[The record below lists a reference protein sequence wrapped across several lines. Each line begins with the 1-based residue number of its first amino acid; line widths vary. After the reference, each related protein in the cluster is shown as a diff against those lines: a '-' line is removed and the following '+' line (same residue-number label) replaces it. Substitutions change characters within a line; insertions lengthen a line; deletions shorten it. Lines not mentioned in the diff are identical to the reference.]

1 MSTRIPLAPGTI
13 LGRYRIVGLAGEG
26 GMGDIYEAFDTS
38 LERVVALKR
47 IRGGVAGDAA
57 QERFRREA
65 LALAQLNHPGI
76 CQVFELADTP
86 QGSFIAM
93 EWIEGETLRARL
105 DRGPLPWREAAEL
118 LRQAAEALSAAHAKN
133 LVHRDLKPSNL
144 MITPEGRVKILD
156 FGLVRFAE
164 APIEELRPAT
174 GETRR
179 PDLDPD
185 AIETQG
191 KFQGSRPSGSGRSLT
206 RVGAFMGTLGYTSP
220 EQSLARPVGPPSDL
234 FNLGLL
240 AQEMLTGARAFK
252 GEGRDAL
259 DAVVDGV
266 REPLP
271 RALAPKAFRALL
283 DRLLLRDPNARP
295 TASETAEALRRL
307 LAPHGAL
314 WWSGLSAALALLI
327 GGTSLWLY
335 GRGVIAGLVKG
346 RPARVA
352 VMGFKNA
359 TGVPML
365 NAQTEL
371 GLADLVASRLRAEP
385 KLEVLSA
392 EAIAQAA
399 RALKVD
405 PANAAPDDQLR
416 LAKALGADLILSG
429 AVDRKDG
436 KDRLAFVLRDGKGRE
451 RTHGETEAPQLSETM
466 LDVLPLAQAASRS
479 LRKAVDPFAKKA
491 PQDPYTI
498 TPEAFAAYAQ
508 GVEAYRRG
516 HYKEA
521 EPLLAQAA
529 YATPEWTNAVTTYGF
544 VLTDLARPSAD
555 EALRWALVA
564 ARKEGNL
571 DGETGVLDFLGILSN
586 NRRDFPAARAY
597 FEQGLRLADPRGA
610 AEDRALCLNGLG
622 LVDEAQGRAD
632 LAARHYAEALAAT
645 DQSKDLIMRGQ
656 VLTNLGNLA
665 LARGDL
671 QEAAT
676 HYQAVVDTAHQ
687 VGSES
692 NEALGLNNLGLV
704 LLSEVN
710 TTAARQALQQSLS
723 LRDRNG
729 EAYGMV
735 SGLRNLGLVDMTEGK
750 PEAARPWFQRSLDKA
765 VAIPFPYGQG
775 QAEFYLAE
783 CDRMAG
789 NLKEALRGYQAAL
802 AHSTSAHDQNKQG
815 PELAG
820 QAECLLR
827 LNQKQEGQA
836 ALTQAASL
844 IPGNPFLLRAQ
855 AWAAVLK
862 GDRATAK
869 ELLELAIADPKH
881 DGTEIRLELEGLRA
895 RFGLR

>member
-38 LERVVALKR
+38 LERGVALKR
-47 IRGGVAGDAA
+47 IRSGAAGDAA

-76 CQVFELADTP
+76 CQVYELADTP

-118 LRQAAEALSAAHAKN
+118 LRQTAEALSAAHAKN

-144 MITPEGRVKILD
+144 MITPNGRVKILD
-156 FGLVRFAE
+156 FGLVRFAD
-164 APIEELRPAT
+164 APTEEPKPKT
-174 GETRR
+174 GETTRLE
-179 PDLDPD
+179 LDPD
-185 AIETQG
+185 DIETQAKHEG
-191 KFQGSRPSGSGRSLT
+191 NRLSGSGRSLT
-206 RVGAFMGTLGYTSP
+206 RVGSFMGTLGYTSP
-220 EQSLARPVGPPSDL
+220 EQSLARSVGPPSDQ

-240 AQEMLTGARAFK
+240 AQEMLTGERAFK

-271 RALAPKAFRALL
+271 RSRAPKAFRALI
-283 DRLLLRDPNARP
+283 DRLLLREPKARP

-314 WWSGLSAALALLI
+314 WWSGLSAALALLL
-327 GGTSLWLY
+327 GGTGLWLY
-335 GRGVIAGLVKG
+335 SRGVIAGLVKG
-346 RPARVA
+346 RPARLA
-352 VMGFKNA
+352 VMGFKNN

-371 GLADLVASRLRAEP
+371 GLADLVGSRLRTEP

-392 EAIAQAA
+392 DAIAQAA
-399 RALKVD
+399 HALKLD

-429 AVDRKDG
+429 VVDRKGG
-436 KDRLAFVLRDGKGRE
+436 KDRLAFLLRDAKGRD
-451 RTHGETEAPQLSETM
+451 RTHGETDAPQVSETM
-466 LDVLPLAQAASRS
+466 LDAIPLAQAASRS

-498 TPEAFAAYAQ
+498 PPEAFAAYSQ

-521 EPLLAQAA
+521 EPLLKQAA
-529 YATPEWTNAVTTYGF
+529 YATPEWPNPVTAYSF
-544 VLTDLARPSAD
+544 ALTQLAGPSAD

-564 ARKEGNL
+564 ARKSGNAQ
-571 DGETGVLDFLGILSN
+571 EEANVIQFLANQSRLH
-586 NRRDFPAARAY
+586 RDYRTAGTY
-597 FEQGLRLADPRGA
+597 FEQGLQVATARGDQA
-610 AEDRALCLNGLG
+610 SQAYCSNGLG
-622 LVDEAQGRAD
+622 LVAEAQGLTD
-632 LAARHYAEALAAT
+632 LADKHYADALVAA
-645 DQSKDLIMRGQ
+645 DKAQDLVMRGQ

-665 LARGDL
+665 LAKGDL
-671 QEAAT
+671 HEAAT
-676 HYQAVVDTAHQ
+676 RYQAVVDTARQ

-692 NEALGLNNLGLV
+692 NEALGLNNLGIV
-704 LLSEVN
+704 LFSEFK
-710 TTAARQALQQSLS
+710 TLEAHSALERSLA
-723 LRDRNG
+723 LREKNG
-729 EAYGMV
+729 DAYGVM
-735 SGLRNLGLVDMTEGK
+735 SGLRNLGINAMVEGQ
-750 PEAARPWFQRSLDKA
+750 PGEARPWFQSSLDKA
-765 VAIPFPYGQG
+765 TALASPYGQG

-783 CDRMAG
+783 CDRLDG
-789 NLKEALRGYQAAL
+789 DLKQALHGYQMAF
-802 AHSTSAHDQNKQG
+802 AHSLASQDRNKQG

-827 LNQKQEGQA
+827 LHQKEEGEATLTKA
-836 ALTQAASL
+836 AAL

-855 AWAAVLK
+855 AWATFLR
-862 GDRATAK
+862 GDHATARDLV
-869 ELLELAIADPKH
+869 ERAIRDPKH
-881 DGTEIRLELEGLRA
+881 DAAEIRPELGSLRA
-895 RFGLR
+895 RFSLR

>member
-1 MSTRIPLAPGTI
+1 MSTRIPLASGTI

-47 IRGGVAGDAA
+47 IRSAAAGDAA

-76 CQVFELADTP
+76 CQVYELADTP
-86 QGSFIAM
+86 QGAFIAM

-118 LRQAAEALSAAHAKN
+118 LRQTAEALSAAHAKN

-144 MITPEGRVKILD
+144 MITPNGRVKILD

-164 APIEELRPAT
+164 APAEDLRPAT
-174 GETRR
+174 GETQRLE
-179 PDLDPD
+179 LDPD

-191 KFQGSRPSGSGRSLT
+191 KFLASRPSGSGRSLT
-206 RVGAFMGTLGYTSP
+206 RVGSFMGTLGYTSP
-220 EQSLARPVGPPSDL
+220 EQSLARSVGPPSDQ

-240 AQEMLTGARAFK
+240 AQEMLTGERAFK

-271 RALAPKAFRALL
+271 RSRAPKAFRALI
-283 DRLLLRDPNARP
+283 DRLLVREPKARP

-327 GGTSLWLY
+327 GGTGLWLY
-335 GRGVIAGLVKG
+335 SRGVIAGLVKG
-346 RPARVA
+346 RPARLA
-352 VMGFKNA
+352 VMGFKNN

-371 GLADLVASRLRAEP
+371 GLADLVGSRLRTEP

-392 EAIAQAA
+392 DAIAQAA
-399 RALKVD
+399 HALKLD

-416 LAKALGADLILSG
+416 LAKALGADLLLSG
-429 AVDRKDG
+429 VVDRKDG
-436 KDRLAFVLRDGKGRE
+436 KDRLAFLLRDAKGRD
-451 RTHGETEAPQLSETM
+451 RTHGETDAPQLSDTM
-466 LDVLPLAQAASRS
+466 LDAIPLAQAASRG
-479 LRKAVDPFAKKA
+479 LRKAVDPFAKTA
-491 PQDPYTI
+491 SQDPYTI
-498 TPEAFAAYAQ
+498 SPEAFAAYSQ
-508 GVEAYRRG
+508 GVEALVHGR
-516 HYKEA
+516 YKEA
-521 EPLLAQAA
+521 EPMLAQAA
-529 YATPEWTNAVTTYGF
+529 YATPEWTSAVIAYSF
-544 VLTDLARPSAD
+544 VLRDLGRPSAG

-571 DGETGVLDFLGILSN
+571 DGEISVMDYLGILSN
-586 NRRDFPAARAY
+586 DHRDFPAARAY
-597 FEQGLRLADPRGA
+597 FGQGLRLADLRGA

-622 LVDEAQGRAD
+622 LADEAQGRTD

-665 LARGDL
+665 LAKGEL
-671 QEAAT
+671 QEAAAR
-676 HYQAVVDTAHQ
+676 YQAVVDTAHQ

-692 NEALGLNNLGLV
+692 NEALGLNNLGIV
-704 LLSEVN
+704 LFSEFK
-710 TTAARQALQQSLS
+710 TSEARAALERSLAL
-723 LRDRNG
+723 REKNG
-729 EAYGMV
+729 EAYGVV
-735 SGLRNLGLVDMTEGK
+735 SCLRNLGVNTLAEGN
-750 PEAARPWFQRSLDKA
+750 PQEARTWFQRSLDKA
-765 VAIPFPYGQG
+765 TAIHFEYGQG

-783 CDRMAG
+783 CSRMAG
-789 NLKEALRGYQAAL
+789 DLKEALKGYQTAL
-802 AHSTSAHDQNKQG
+802 DHSIHAEDRNTQG
-815 PELAG
+815 RTLAG
-820 QAECLLR
+820 KAECLLR
-827 LNQKQEGQA
+827 LHRKDEGEA
-836 ALTQAASL
+836 ALVKAASI

-855 AWAAVLK
+855 AWGADLR

-869 ELLELAIADPKH
+869 ELLGLAIADPKH
-881 DGTEIRLELEGLRA
+881 DGAEIRPELEGLRS
-895 RFGLR
+895 RFV